1 VDQDLLL
8 LTCGGYGNVV
18 RVVPALIVRAD
29 EIADGVQRLAAAL
42 KVGLGG

>member
-1 VDQDLLL
+1 VDQGLLL

-18 RVVPALIVRAD
+18 RVVPALIVDTD
-29 EIADGVQRLAAAL
+29 EITEGMQRLAAAL